1 MSELLGESTTDVAT
15 TLHFPPTSRRP
26 RDDEIDVYGL
36 THRGKVRPDNQDHF
50 LIGQLRGRLEVK
62 ASSLPST
69 QRLPLEEERVGSFM
83 IVADGVGGGH
93 KGERASRIALEEVA
107 LYINEAAR
115 CYYRASDSDGDFV
128 QALERTARKVHE
140 AVVDQAAC
148 DPGSEG
154 MATTL
159 TLLILVWPWSYV
171 LQVGD
176 SRYYRYSEGVL
187 TQVSRDQTLAQALVD
202 QGIMSKSLSTNSP
215 LSNVLVSSLGGA
227 QSEPVVT
234 RMPNSWEHVHLLCSD
249 GLTRHVS
256 DERIAERLGAMQSA
270 RQVCEALLQD
280 ALDAG
285 GTDNITILVG
295 RPVPGKAEEQSPGR
309 CA

>member
-1 MSELLGESTTDVAT
+1 VTDVAPIIQ
-15 TLHFPPTSRRP
+15 FPPTSRRP
-26 RDDEIDVYGL
+26 RDDEIDSYGL

-50 LIGQLRGRLEVK
+50 LIGQLRGRLAVR
-62 ASSLPST
+62 ASSLPSV

-83 IVADGVGGGH
+83 MVADGVGGGQ

-115 CYYRASDSDGDFV
+115 CYYRDGDRDGDF
-128 QALERTARKVHE
+128 QQSLERAARKVHE
-140 AVVDQAAC
+140 AVVETAAC
-148 DPGSEG
+148 DPAAAG

-176 SRYYRYSEGVL
+176 SRYYRYANGEL

-202 QGIMSKSLSTNSP
+202 QGIMSKSLSEHSP
-215 LSNVLVSSLGGA
+215 LSNVLVSSLGGE
-227 QSEPVVT
+227 QSAPVVM
-234 RMPNSWEHVHLLCSD
+234 RMENSWEYVHLLCSD

-256 DERIAERLGAMQSA
+256 DERIAERLGEMTSA
-270 RQVCEALLQD
+270 RQACEALLQD

-285 GTDNITILVG
+285 GTDNVTILIG
-295 RPVPGKAEEQSPGR
+295 RPVPGKALDAPPGR

>member
-1 MSELLGESTTDVAT
+1 MTDVAPI
-15 TLHFPPTSRRP
+15 LHVPPVSRRP

-50 LIGQLRGRLEVK
+50 LIGQLRGRLEIK
-62 ASSLPST
+62 ASSLPSF

-83 IVADGVGGGH
+83 VVADGVGGGQ
-93 KGERASRIALEEVA
+93 KGEQASRVALEEVA

-115 CYYRASDSDGDFV
+115 CYYRAADSDGDF
-128 QALERTARKVHE
+128 QQSLERTAKKVHE

-148 DPGSEG
+148 DPGCEG

-159 TLLILVWPWSYV
+159 TLVILVWPWSYV

-176 SRYYRYSEGVL
+176 SRYYRFANGVL

-202 QGIMSKSLSTNSP
+202 QGIMTKSLSEASP

-227 QSEPVVT
+227 QTAPVVM
-234 RMPNSWEHVHLLCSD
+234 RMPISWEHVHLLCSD

-256 DERIAERLGAMQSA
+256 DERIAERLGAMRSA
-270 RQVCEALLQD
+270 RQVCEDLLQD
-280 ALDAG
+280 ALDGG

-295 RPVPGKAEEQSPGR
+295 RPVPGRAEEQTPGR